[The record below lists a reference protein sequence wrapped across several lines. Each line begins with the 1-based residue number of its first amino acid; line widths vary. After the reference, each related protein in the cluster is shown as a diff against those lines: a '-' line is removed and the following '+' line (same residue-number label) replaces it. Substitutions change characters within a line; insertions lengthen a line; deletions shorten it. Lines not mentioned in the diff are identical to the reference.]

1 MRTVHEIPTSELP
14 QWAAEL
20 LRDGHRLALVAAHH
34 DEDRIR
40 VVYLFV
46 AGPPDVRTELHVLLG
61 AGRPEVPTLAHLSF
75 PAGRF
80 EREMRDLFGIVPL
93 DHPMPRR
100 LVRHFHWP
108 RGWYPMLPDAGPP

>member
-1 MRTVHEIPTSELP
+1 MRTVHEISTSELP
-14 QWAAEL
+14 HRAAEL

-46 AGPPDVRTELHVLLG
+46 AGPPDVRTELHVHLD
-61 AGRPEVPTLAHLSF
+61 AGQPEVPTLAHLSF

-108 RGWYPMLPDAGPP
+108 RGWYPMLPDA